1 MSSVIPFS
9 PLRVTKD
16 DRIHR
21 PLECAHHH
29 IRLDPRGGLVNCR
42 ECGATLTPFW
52 ALSMLADQYAIAL
65 AQIQRLNE
73 RLALADSRILELSTE
88 LDATQGI
95 ERTGKESPPRP

>member
-1 MSSVIPFS
+1 MSSVIPFTR
-9 PLRVTKD
+9 LRVTKD
-16 DRIHR
+16 ERIDR

-42 ECGATLTPFW
+42 ECGAALTPFW

-73 RLALADSRILELSTE
+73 RLAHADGRILELSAE
-88 LDATQGI
+88 LDATHGA
-95 ERTGKESPPRP
+95 ERTGKESPPHP

>member
-1 MSSVIPFS
+1 MSRVIPFTR
-9 PLRVTKD
+9 LRVTKD
-16 DRIHR
+16 ERIDR

-73 RLALADSRILELSTE
+73 RLAGADSRILELSTE
-88 LDATQGI
+88 LDATRDA
-95 ERTGKESPPRP
+95 ERTGKDSPPRP